1 MSKNELHARKDESY
15 KIFDKIAGTYD
26 FLNHLLS
33 FGIDIYW
40 RKVVINNL
48 PKRNDLEILDLACG
62 TGDLTIALAKEKN
75 VKSVL
80 GIDLSQGMI
89 DIGKTKI
96 TRKKLSDKSSMEIG
110 DGVNIPKEDN
120 SFDVTT
126 VSFGIRNFPDTQ
138 KSLHNMYR
146 VIRPG
151 GRSMVLEFSIPKNI
165 LFRGIYFF
173 YFRYLLPFV
182 GNLVSK
188 HKDAYSY
195 LNETVEDYPY
205 GDKFAQMMKNAG
217 FKNVHFKELTFGIAT
232 LYIGD
237 KLENN

>member
-40 RKVVINNL
+40 RKVLINNL
-48 PKRNDLEILDLACG
+48 PKKNELEILDLACG
-62 TGDLTIALAKEKN
+62 TGDLTVALAKAPS
-75 VKSVL
+75 VKRVL

-89 DIGKTKI
+89 DIGKIKI
-96 TRKKLSDKSSMEIG
+96 GNKKLSEKSSMEIG

-120 SFDVTT
+120 SYDVTT

-138 KSLHNMYR
+138 ESLNNMYR

-151 GRSMVLEFSIPKNI
+151 GRSMILEFSIPKNFI
-165 LFRGIYFF
+165 FRGIYFF

-205 GDKFAQMMKNAG
+205 GENFASMMKKAG
-217 FKNVHFKELTFGIAT
+217 FDNVHYKELTFGIAT

-237 KLENN
+237 KKDNS

>member
-1 MSKNELHARKDESY
+1 MSKNNLEVRKNESY

-40 RKVVINNL
+40 RKKVINNL
-48 PKRNDLEILDLACG
+48 PKRQSLEVLDLACG
-62 TGDLTIALAKEKN
+62 TGDLTIALAKAKN
-75 VKSVL
+75 VKNVL

-89 DIGKTKI
+89 DIGAKKI
-96 TRKKLSDKSSMEIG
+96 SAKILNDKAQMEIG

-120 SFDVTT
+120 TYDVTT

-138 KSLHNMYR
+138 ESLNNMHR
-146 VIRPG
+146 VLKKN
-151 GRSMVLEFSIPKNI
+151 GRSMILEFSIPKNPI
-165 LFRGIYFF
+165 FKMIYFF

-205 GDKFAQMMKNAG
+205 GQRFADMMKTAG
-217 FKNVHFKELTFGIAT
+217 FKNVHYKELTFGIAT

-237 KLENN
+237 K

>member
-1 MSKNELHARKDESY
+1 MARKDESY

-146 VIRPG
+146 VIRTG

-165 LFRGIYFF
+165 FFRGIYFF

-205 GDKFAQMMKNAG
+205 GENFAQMMKNAG

>member
-110 DGVNIPKEDN
+110 DIRKKINFWRKKINI
-120 SFDVTT
+120 
-126 VSFGIRNFPDTQ
+126 
-138 KSLHNMYR
+138 
-146 VIRPG
+146 
-151 GRSMVLEFSIPKNI
+151 
-165 LFRGIYFF
+165 
-173 YFRYLLPFV
+173 
-182 GNLVSK
+182 
-188 HKDAYSY
+188 
-195 LNETVEDYPY
+195 
-205 GDKFAQMMKNAG
+205 
-217 FKNVHFKELTFGIAT
+217 
-232 LYIGD
+232 
-237 KLENN
+237 